1 MSTRTQKA
9 HVSPETAAAPRAGLR
24 AAVTGLGVVAPNG
37 VGTRAW
43 WQATLRG
50 VSALRPAR
58 DAPLNRTPVAGE
70 ITGFVAEQHVPGQLL
85 PQTARF
91 TRLALAAAAEAL
103 QDAAVDPAALPHYG
117 AGVFTASS
125 AGGYEFGQHEMSN
138 LWRTGSDSVSAYQ
151 SFAWFYAACTGQVS
165 IRHGLRGAGGTL
177 VTEQCGGL
185 DAVGQARRQLGDGAG
200 VFLAGGADAG
210 LCPLGWAGHLA
221 TGRVSPHSHPAR
233 AYLPFH
239 REASGYVPGEGAAYL
254 VVEERAA
261 AEERGAEILG
271 EIAGYAA
278 AFDPPTGPGNLGH
291 TARLALADA
300 GLGPDDVD
308 AVFADAYGVPE
319 LDEAE
324 AHVIGELFGPYGVP
338 VAVPKTMTG
347 RIGAGGSALDV
358 AAALLALRDGVLPPA
373 VHVDRPRDGW
383 HLDLVTGAPRPVSL
397 RAVLVLARGH
407 GGFNSAAVVVK

>member
-1 MSTRTQKA
+1 MSPDP
-9 HVSPETAAAPRAGLR
+9 SPVRPDRAR

-37 VGTRAW
+37 VGARAW

-58 DAPLNRTPVAGE
+58 DAPVNRVPVAGE
-70 ITGFVAEQHVPGQLL
+70 VTSFVAEQHLPSRLL

-103 QDAAVDPAALPHYG
+103 DDADVDRAELGEYG
-117 AGVFTASS
+117 TGVYTASS
-125 AGGYEFGQHEMSN
+125 AGGYEFGQHEMSA

-165 IRHGLRGAGGTL
+165 IRHGLRGTSGTL

-185 DAVGQARRQLGDGAG
+185 DAVGQARRRLGDGAR
-200 VFLAGGADAG
+200 VLLAGGSDAA

-221 TGRVSPHSHPAR
+221 TGRVSPHSRPDR

-239 REASGYVPGEGAAYL
+239 HDASGYVPGEGAAY
-254 VVEERAA
+254 VVLEERAA
-261 AEERGAEILG
+261 AEERGAEVLG

-278 AFDPPTGPGNLGH
+278 AFDPPTGPGNLGRA
-291 TARLALADA
+291 ARLALEDA
-300 GLGPDDVD
+300 GLLPDDIDV
-308 AVFADAYGVPE
+308 VFADGSGVPE

-324 AHVIGELFGPYGVP
+324 AEVITDIFGPYGVP
-338 VAVPKTMTG
+338 VSVPKTMTG
-347 RIGAGGSALDV
+347 RIGAGGSTLDL
-358 AAALLALRDGVLPPA
+358 AAALLTLREGVIPPA
-373 VHVDRPRDGW
+373 AHVDRPKDGW
-383 HLDLVTGAPRPVSL
+383 HLDLVTTAPRPAEP
-397 RAVLVLARGH
+397 RAALVLARGH

>member
-1 MSTRTQKA
+1 MT
-9 HVSPETAAAPRAGLR
+9 PEPAPAPPARVR

-37 VGTRAW
+37 VGTQAW

-58 DAPLNRTPVAGE
+58 DAPVDRVPVAGE
-70 ITGFVAEQHVPGQLL
+70 VASFVAEQHVPSRLL

-103 QDAAVDPAALPHYG
+103 DDAGVDPAVLEEYG

-125 AGGYEFGQHEMSN
+125 AGGYEFGQHEMGA

-165 IRHGLRGAGGTL
+165 IRHGMRGPSGTL

-185 DAVGQARRQLGDGAG
+185 DAVGQARRRLGDGTR
-200 VFLAGGADAG
+200 VLLAGGSDAA

-221 TGRVSPHSHPAR
+221 TGQVSPHRHPAR

-239 REASGYVPGEGAAYL
+239 PEASGYVPGEGAAY
-254 VVEERAA
+254 VVLEERSAV
-261 AEERGAEILG
+261 EQRGAQVLG
-271 EIAGYAA
+271 EVAGYAA
-278 AFDPPTGPGNLGH
+278 AFDPPTGPGNLGLA
-291 TARLALADA
+291 ARLALADA
-300 GLGPDDVD
+300 ALTPDDIG
-308 AVFADAYGVPE
+308 AVFADASGVPA

-324 AHVIGELFGPYGVP
+324 AEVIEALFGPYGVP

-347 RIGAGGSALDV
+347 RIGAGGSTLDLV
-358 AAALLALRDGVLPPA
+358 AALLALREGVLPAA
-373 VHVDRPRDGW
+373 VHVDRPKDDW
-383 HLDLVTGAPRPVSL
+383 HLDLVTGAPRPVDL

-407 GGFNSAAVVVK
+407 GGFNSAAVVVR

>member
-1 MSTRTQKA
+1 MT
-9 HVSPETAAAPRAGLR
+9 PDPAAAPPARVR

-37 VGTRAW
+37 VGTRTW
-43 WQATLRG
+43 WEATLRG

-58 DAPLNRTPVAGE
+58 DAPVNRTPVAGE
-70 ITGFVAEQHVPGQLL
+70 VASFVAEQYVPSRLL

-103 QDAAVDPAALPHYG
+103 DDADVDPATLEGYG
-117 AGVFTASS
+117 TGVFTASS
-125 AGGYEFGQHEMSN
+125 AGGYEFGQHEMSA

-165 IRHGLRGAGGTL
+165 IRHGMRGASGTL

-185 DAVGQARRQLGDGAG
+185 DAVGQARRRLGEDTR
-200 VFLAGGADAG
+200 VLLAGGSDAG

-221 TGRVSPHSHPAR
+221 TGQVSPHSRPAR

-239 REASGYVPGEGAAYL
+239 SEASGYVPGEGAAY
-254 VVEERAA
+254 VVLEERSA
-261 AEERGAEILG
+261 AEERGAQVLG
-271 EIAGYAA
+271 EVAGYAA
-278 AFDPPTGPGNLGH
+278 AFDPPTGPGNLGRA
-291 TARLALADA
+291 ARLALEDA
-300 GLGPDDVD
+300 GLTADDIDV
-308 AVFADAYGVPE
+308 VFADASGVPA

-324 AHVIGELFGPYGVP
+324 AQVIGELFGPYGVP

-347 RIGAGGSALDV
+347 RIGAGGSTLDLV
-358 AAALLALRDGVLPPA
+358 AALLALRDGVLPPA
-373 VHVDRPRDGW
+373 VHVDRPKDGW
-383 HLDLVTGAPRPVSL
+383 HLDLVTGDPRPVEL
-397 RAVLVLARGH
+397 RAALVLARGH

>member
-1 MSTRTQKA
+1 MTPGPTATLPARVRT
-9 HVSPETAAAPRAGLR
+9 
-24 AAVTGLGVVAPNG
+24 AVTGLGVVAPNG

-58 DAPLNRTPVAGE
+58 DAPADRTPVAGE
-70 ITGFVAEQHVPGQLL
+70 VTSFVAEQHVPSRLL

-103 QDAAVDPAALPHYG
+103 DDADVDPAALEDYG

-125 AGGYEFGQHEMSN
+125 AGGYEFGQHEMGA

-185 DAVGQARRQLGDGAG
+185 DAVGQARRRLGDGTR
-200 VFLAGGADAG
+200 VLLAGGSDAA

-221 TGRVSPHSHPAR
+221 TGKVSPIGHPAR

-239 REASGYVPGEGAAYL
+239 ADASGYVPGEGAAY
-254 VVEERAA
+254 VVLEERPA

-271 EIAGYAA
+271 EVAGYAA
-278 AFDPPTGPGNLGH
+278 AFDPPTGPGNRSAPDRIRRILEQ
-291 TARLALADA
+291 AL
-300 GLGPDDVD
+300 
-308 AVFADAYGVPE
+308 VFA
-319 LDEAE
+319 
-324 AHVIGELFGPYGVP
+324 
-338 VAVPKTMTG
+338 
-347 RIGAGGSALDV
+347 R
-358 AAALLALRDGVLPPA
+358 AAL
-373 VHVDRPRDGW
+373 
-383 HLDLVTGAPRPVSL
+383 
-397 RAVLVLARGH
+397 
-407 GGFNSAAVVVK
+407 

>member
-1 MSTRTQKA
+1 MN
-9 HVSPETAAAPRAGLR
+9 PGDTAAPPARVR

-37 VGTRAW
+37 VGTREW

-58 DAPLNRTPVAGE
+58 DAPADRIPVAGE
-70 ITGFVAEQHVPGQLL
+70 INGFVAEKHVPGQLL

-103 QDAAVDPAALPHYG
+103 QDAAVDPAALPRYG
-117 AGVFTASS
+117 VGVFTSSS

-138 LWRTGSDSVSAYQ
+138 LWRHGSDSVSAYQ

-177 VTEQCGGL
+177 VTEQCGGI
-185 DAVGQARRQLGDGAG
+185 DSVGQARRQLGSGGTAL
-200 VFLAGGADAG
+200 LAGGADAG
-210 LCPLGWAGHLA
+210 LCPLGWSGHLA

-239 REASGYVPGEGAAYL
+239 AEASGYVPGEGAAYL
-254 VVEERAA
+254 VLEERAA
-261 AEERGAEILG
+261 AEARGAAVLG

-278 AFDPPTGPGNLGH
+278 AFDPPTGPGNLGQA
-291 TARLALADA
+291 ARLALADA
-300 GLGPDDVD
+300 QLGPGDID
-308 AVFADAYGVPE
+308 AVFADAYGVPA

-324 AHVIGELFGPYGVP
+324 AHVITELFGPYGVP

-358 AAALLALRDGVLPPA
+358 AAALLSLRDNVLPPTA
-373 VHVDRPRDGW
+373 HVDHPRDGW
-383 HLDLVTGAPRPVSL
+383 HLDLVTTPRPVAL

-407 GGFNSAAVVVK
+407 GGFNSAAVVVR